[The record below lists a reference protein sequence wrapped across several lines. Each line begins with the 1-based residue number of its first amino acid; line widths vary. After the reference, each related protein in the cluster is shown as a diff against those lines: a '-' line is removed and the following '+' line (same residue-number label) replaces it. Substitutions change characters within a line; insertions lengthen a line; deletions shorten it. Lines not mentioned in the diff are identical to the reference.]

1 MLYDFY
7 GEECPHCV
15 DMHPLVERLEKE
27 CGVTVVK
34 KEVWHNDE
42 NRRELEAIDDGS
54 LCGGVPF
61 SHSMAIS
68 PRLDIHAKR
77 HIVWPFL
84 RHRVTTPEEY
94 SHWMLTL

>member
-1 MLYDFY
+1 MAGPQCGTVYAPFSTKPELRGMRTTSLLPLAFWSISTAWQPIKT
-7 GEECPHCV
+7 PHFA
-15 DMHPLVERLEKE
+15 L
-27 CGVTVVK
+27 
-34 KEVWHNDE
+34 
-42 NRRELEAIDDGS
+42 ID
-54 LCGGVPF
+54 CGGVPF
-61 SHSMAIS
+61 PHSMAIS

>member
-7 GEECPHCV
+7 GKECPHCI
-15 DMHPLVERLEKE
+15 DMHPLVEKLERE
-27 CGVTVVK
+27 HGVTVVK

-61 SHSMAIS
+61 FYNDETKGFLCGSSS
-68 PRLDIHAKR
+68 YEELKR
-77 HIVWPFL
+77 WAGK
-84 RHRVTTPEEY
+84 
-94 SHWMLTL
+94 